1 MVGGEGIEP
10 PVFLKYEILSLARF
24 SLASPTAHLKF
35 GVSIA
40 TRTLKTSFEDLYDIQ
55 FHHRDIK
62 FGIHIPTRTG
72 NVSLED

>member
-1 MVGGEGIEP
+1 
-10 PVFLKYEILSLARF
+10 
-24 SLASPTAHLKF
+24 
-35 GVSIA
+35 
-40 TRTLKTSFEDLYDIQ
+40 LYDIQ